1 MITYGIQGR
10 HVEHPQKHPV
20 EHPSWDNASKQ
31 KRVQWLRCWP
41 MTEIVIS
48 RLEDKRYGCTWAK
61 APMLK
66 EEFMAVSGFPFNFKS
81 SKKSTGKPCAS
92 HRSLAMPR
100 GLLALTM
107 IKVKWSSSTWHYW
120 RQVPCLGERVL
131 PSPYFFLKKKIRQM
145 VSRTLLSGVLRLV
158 CLCSSSSQL

>member
-1 MITYGIQGR
+1 
-10 HVEHPQKHPV
+10 
-20 EHPSWDNASKQ
+20 
-31 KRVQWLRCWP
+31 

-48 RLEDKRYGCTWAK
+48 GLEDKRYGCTWAK

-107 IKVKWSSSTWHYW
+107 IKVK
-120 RQVPCLGERVL
+120 
-131 PSPYFFLKKKIRQM
+131 
-145 VSRTLLSGVLRLV
+145 
-158 CLCSSSSQL
+158 